1 VSAEPSDPLGE
12 LYRAH
17 RDSLWNA
24 ALHLLGDAAA
34 AEDVLHDVF
43 AGLVQRPLPAMASAR
58 AFLLGSVL
66 NCVRDRARRRGP
78 QLSEALDGQAGV
90 EPRPELLAV
99 AGEHAALVA
108 AALASLPLE
117 QREVVVLHVFEGMSF
132 REVGAAAGVS
142 QDTAASRWRY
152 ACEKLKRALTAKGVQ
167 P

>member
-1 VSAEPSDPLGE
+1 MSAEAADPLGE

-43 AGLVQRPLPAMASAR
+43 AGLLRRPLPELGSAR
-58 AFLLGSVL
+58 AFLLRAVL
-66 NCVRDRARRRGP
+66 NRVRDRARRR
-78 QLSEALDGQAGV
+78 
-90 EPRPELLAV
+90 RPELEELDGEAGFSMQPELTAV
-99 AGEHAALVA
+99 AGEQAALVA
-108 AALASLPLE
+108 AALAVLPLE

-132 REVGAAAGVS
+132 REAGEVVGVS

-152 ACEKLKRALTAKGVQ
+152 ACEKLKRTLTAKGVG